1 MHDLRAG
8 LRRRKRSLELDAN
21 FHADQRLPEQFQ
33 ELFAHRQQRD
43 RTPTFLG
50 SSRWWGSQFSTN
62 LDGLF
67 FSRVSFWHVCPDV
80 WIRDCKRTPP
90 GFSRP
95 PKGSSL
101 EPPWAAL
108 ASWRQAFP
116 SFANPS
122 SSGEAWFTTP
132 PATPDFPWNGV
143 FVWLPRKSEPPSPP
157 CHPLRCAGRAF
168 PAFWERCHNDLSQ

>member
-1 MHDLRAG
+1 MTVVFMHDLRAG

-21 FHADQRLPEQFQ
+21 FHADQRFGNREIGLP
-33 ELFAHRQQRD
+33 LFLAAHD
-43 RTPTFLG
+43 GGAPSSARTLTVCFSVVFLFG
-50 SSRWWGSQFSTN
+50 TCALMCGFATAK
-62 LDGLF
+62 GLLQA
-67 FSRVSFWHVCPDV
+67 S
-80 WIRDCKRTPP
+80 P
-90 GFSRP
+90 GP